1 MGLFDRFK
9 KTSKESL
16 LGYLKNSISDNSS
29 LEHIVSVFEEMC
41 NMPLKEDMILFETGT
56 YSFTGKPMFNFSLVR
71 QFPNDEE
78 EYYQIH
84 VDVLYI
90 PTEENKDF
98 QRTIWNEDIE
108 EDIFSYIK
116 KTPESITACT
126 EQKIDQTSKWKQVVT
141 YQEIFQI
148 QYSGTFSERHKSTP
162 YIKSENTRHGK
173 YRHNHDIDDYS
184 LFPAASG
191 QINGKG

>member
-1 MGLFDRFK
+1 MK
-9 KTSKESL
+9 KSHKRQYAYDEEIGKAVIESFIE
-16 LGYLKNSISDNSS
+16 S
-29 LEHIVSVFEEMC
+29 
-41 NMPLKEDMILFETGT
+41 ILFETGT

-116 KTPESITACT
+116 KAPEFNFCKDKVFS
-126 EQKIDQTSKWKQVVT
+126 KI
-141 YQEIFQI
+141 EI
-148 QYSGTFSERHKSTP
+148 YLDET
-162 YIKSENTRHGK
+162 
-173 YRHNHDIDDYS
+173 
-184 LFPAASG
+184 
-191 QINGKG
+191 

>member
-71 QFPNDEE
+71 QFQVCRNIFLTFPIL
-78 EYYQIH
+78 QAFQPIH
-84 VDVLYI
+84 
-90 PTEENKDF
+90 
-98 QRTIWNEDIE
+98 
-108 EDIFSYIK
+108 
-116 KTPESITACT
+116 
-126 EQKIDQTSKWKQVVT
+126 
-141 YQEIFQI
+141 
-148 QYSGTFSERHKSTP
+148 
-162 YIKSENTRHGK
+162 
-173 YRHNHDIDDYS
+173 
-184 LFPAASG
+184 
-191 QINGKG
+191 

>member
-98 QRTIWNEDIE
+98 QRTI
-108 EDIFSYIK
+108 
-116 KTPESITACT
+116 
-126 EQKIDQTSKWKQVVT
+126 VLT
-141 YQEIFQI
+141 Y
-148 QYSGTFSERHKSTP
+148 
-162 YIKSENTRHGK
+162 
-173 YRHNHDIDDYS
+173 
-184 LFPAASG
+184 
-191 QINGKG
+191 

>member
-71 QFPNDEE
+71 QFPNYEE

-116 KTPESITACT
+116 RLLSLISV
-126 EQKIDQTSKWKQVVT
+126 KIR
-141 YQEIFQI
+141 
-148 QYSGTFSERHKSTP
+148 YSAK
-162 YIKSENTRHGK
+162 
-173 YRHNHDIDDYS
+173 
-184 LFPAASG
+184 
-191 QINGKG
+191 